1 MSRNRD
7 PLWPAMVFTAVL
19 ALLAMPAAADEP
31 CLGDEIDEC
40 RVLIEINATD
50 GDIGFHV
57 LFDAEGWREARIT
70 NPDGNKL
77 FEERA
82 NTHLR
87 DQKLTE
93 NFFESEEPV
102 CEDGLAEDEDDEVV
116 TLPEF
121 FERFPAGSYD
131 FRIKL
136 DGGEELAGST
146 MLTHN
151 LPAAPEIIG
160 FNTTTGVL
168 QWQYG
173 ADLDA
178 CTTVPMGFAVAPVG
192 DIAGYEIVVEP
203 DDDDESLSK
212 FTYSIRVPRDEL
224 MVVQSHTVST
234 SYLGSLPPGTDVK
247 IEVGALEERADG
259 SFGNQTFSEEEGF
272 TTPDP

>member
-1 MSRNRD
+1 MSTNGNLR
-7 PLWPAMVFTAVL
+7 WPAMTFAATFAAV
-19 ALLAMPAAADEP
+19 AMPAAADEP

-77 FEERA
+77 FEERVSK
-82 NTHLR
+82 NLR

-102 CEDGLAEDEDDEVV
+102 CEDSLAEDEDDEVV

-121 FERFPAGSYD
+121 FERFPAGPYD

-160 FNTTTGVL
+160 FNTATGVV
-168 QWQYG
+168 QWEYG
-173 ADLDA
+173 SDLGE
-178 CTTVPMGFAVAPVG
+178 CTTVPMGFAVANVAT
-192 DIAGYEIVVEP
+192 IAGYEIVVEP

-212 FTYSIRVPRDEL
+212 FTYSVRVPRDEL
-224 MVVQSHTVST
+224 SVVQSHTVST
-234 SYLGSLPPGTDVK
+234 SYLGSLPPGTEVK
-247 IEVGALEERADG
+247 IEIGALEEREDG

-272 TTPDP
+272 ATPD